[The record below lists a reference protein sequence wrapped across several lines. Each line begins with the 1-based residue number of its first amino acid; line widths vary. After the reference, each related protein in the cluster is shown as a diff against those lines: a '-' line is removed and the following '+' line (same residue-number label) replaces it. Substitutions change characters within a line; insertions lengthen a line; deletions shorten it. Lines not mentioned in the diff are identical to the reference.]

1 MEETGAVEVEGI
13 RNNVKRTELAP
24 AELTW
29 ARVMYEE

>member
-13 RNNVKRTELAP
+13 RNIVKQTELAP

-29 ARVMYEE
+29 TRAMYEE